1 MNDRERLEQE
11 IRDLLTADLS
21 SVEFSNRVFGQ
32 FHGLF
37 PRLGP
42 TEAER
47 RVIVQSELWKQAQD
61 RVRELERQEL
71 ERRRPVRPA
80 ARPEP
85 ADAAR

>member
-1 MNDRERLEQE
+1 MTDRERLEQE

-61 RVRELERQEL
+61 HVRELERQEVD
-71 ERRRPVRPA
+71 RRRAVRPA
-80 ARPEP
+80 PRPEP

>member
-1 MNDRERLEQE
+1 MTDRAKLEQE
-11 IRDLLTADLS
+11 IRDLLTADLT

-32 FHGLF
+32 YVGLF

-47 RVIVQSELWKQAQD
+47 REIVKSELWKQAQN
-61 RVRELERQEL
+61 RVHELERQEL
-71 ERRRPVRPA
+71 ERRRAPRPQ
-80 ARPEP
+80 P